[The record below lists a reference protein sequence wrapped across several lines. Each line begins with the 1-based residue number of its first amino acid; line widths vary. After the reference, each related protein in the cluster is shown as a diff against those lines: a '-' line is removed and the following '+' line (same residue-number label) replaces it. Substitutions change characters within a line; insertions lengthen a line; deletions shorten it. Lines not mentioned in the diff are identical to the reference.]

1 MKAIIID
8 DEPKARNLSRILA
21 EENRPKTTQIFEA
34 GDLLSGVSIIKE
46 EAPSIVFLDIEI
58 PEHSGLEILNFIE
71 KDAVNF
77 EIIFTNAYSE
87 YTIQAFQLSAIDYLL
102 KPVRPNQVKEAV
114 DKAIDF
120 LSKSHIKIKLEELKQ
135 SLSNNSFEKIGLP
148 VNDGIKFVNFKDII
162 MLTADGM
169 CTSIIT
175 IEEEDLCISK
185 PLKHIKKHVKSD
197 GGYIVM
203 DNDKTVSISK
213 EKHEEFLQ
221 LVSSI

>member
-34 GDLLSGVSIIKE
+34 GDLLSGVAIIKE

-102 KPVRPNQVKEAV
+102 FNRC
-114 DKAIDF
+114 
-120 LSKSHIKIKLEELKQ
+120 
-135 SLSNNSFEKIGLP
+135 
-148 VNDGIKFVNFKDII
+148 FK
-162 MLTADGM
+162 
-169 CTSIIT
+169 
-175 IEEEDLCISK
+175 
-185 PLKHIKKHVKSD
+185 
-197 GGYIVM
+197 Y
-203 DNDKTVSISK
+203 
-213 EKHEEFLQ
+213 
-221 LVSSI
+221 